1 MGGVWCV
8 CMLAGGVDVW
18 YVCMLTHSACM
29 KHVVYVVC
37 FTHALCLGRF
47 VGGSGAHV
55 RWCMRALV
63 RMRAASRG
71 LPNNLSSTIVN
82 RVAIT
87 MLQQIHKWSI
97 DSSIE

>member
-1 MGGVWCV
+1 
-8 CMLAGGVDVW
+8 MLF
-18 YVCMLTHSACM
+18 ML
-29 KHVVYVVC
+29 C